1 MSQSA
6 PDPSLLQLQ
15 HWFLTV
21 MTAPGGLARGLS
33 LAQEH
38 LGMAESSV
46 IKIAPGKQSRMHIY
60 AHGYILRLQ
69 ECLQADFPV
78 LHRLMGD
85 ELFNFFAHN
94 YIWRHPSRAPSLYDL
109 GDGFASFLL
118 QSQPKNTDELKTGEA
133 DLLLQFPVEIARM
146 ERAFTEVIRAPGL
159 ENNRNIKTHNAFDL
173 LMGSHA
179 DIHIP
184 ACVRLLKT
192 SFPLLAYWEQTKHTP
207 AGQDLPAPPE
217 PETSYLAFTRQNY
230 RVQLI
235 PLLAWQYHFLQAAC
249 TNPDIHGCAVKSSQE
264 TGLDIKALLADIC
277 LWQPQAQALG
287 LLTTEEVALT

>member
-1 MSQSA
+1 MSQPA
-6 PDPSLLQLQ
+6 PDPSLSQLQ

-38 LGMAESSV
+38 LGLEESSV
-46 IKIAPGKQSRMHIY
+46 IKITPGKQSRMHIY
-60 AHGYILRLQ
+60 ANGYILRLQ

-78 LHRLMGD
+78 LHRLMGN

-94 YIWRHPSRAPSLYDL
+94 YIWRYPSRAPSLYDL
-109 GDGFASFLL
+109 GAGFANFLL
-118 QSQPKNTDELKTGEA
+118 ESQPKNTEDLKAGEA
-133 DLLLQFPVEIARM
+133 DLLLQFPVEMARL

-184 ACVRLLKT
+184 ACVRLLKA
-192 SFPLLAYWEQTKHTP
+192 SFPLLKYWEQAKHAP
-207 AGQDLPAPPE
+207 ADQDLPAPPN
-217 PETSYLAFTRQNY
+217 PETSHLAFTRLNY

-235 PLLAWQYHFLQAAC
+235 SLLPWQYHFLQAAYH
-249 TNPDIHGCAVKSSQE
+249 NPDLHQCAVDASKE
-264 TGLDIKALLADIC
+264 TGLDLHALLADIC

-287 LLTTEEVALT
+287 LLTTEEVTLT